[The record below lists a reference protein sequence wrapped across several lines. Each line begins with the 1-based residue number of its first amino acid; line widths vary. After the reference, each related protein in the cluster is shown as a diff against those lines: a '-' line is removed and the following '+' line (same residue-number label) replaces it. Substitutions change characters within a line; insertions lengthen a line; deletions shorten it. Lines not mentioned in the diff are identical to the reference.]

1 MGRGDI
7 NGITMLMNIKTGKEI
22 TFNGID
28 SKSGDSLIIAK
39 PDLIIGYNKFDGK
52 VIGFKPAS

>member
-1 MGRGDI
+1 M
-7 NGITMLMNIKTGKEI
+7 TMLMNIKPGKEI

-28 SKSGDSLIIAK
+28 WKSGDSLIIAE
-39 PDLIIGYNKFDGK
+39 PNLIIGYDKDDGK